1 MHMSHKLLPLAGVAI
16 LVAGCAASN
25 NADTQDLADTAGKT
39 VRECRYSEGTGSNMR
54 HRVCATQEEWAAYD
68 ASEKEQDTE
77 DFFRQAREGGT
88 AAGNVEAPDIGG
100 F

>member
-1 MHMSHKLLPLAGVAI
+1 MRTSHKLTLTVGLSI
-16 LVAGCAASN
+16 LVAACVSPAPDVAS
-25 NADTQDLADTAGKT
+25 ADTAGKS

-54 HRVCATQEEWAAYD
+54 RRVCATPEEWAAFD
-68 ASEKEQDTE
+68 AAEHEEDTD

-88 AAGNVEAPDIGG
+88 AAGNVEQPDIGG